1 MWQRIF
7 TMILLLLCVVI
18 PMACTQ
24 KTEEKPA
31 EKPPT
36 PTEAPAVPATQAPP
50 ATEAPTT
57 TVPAKAE
64 NLLLSPHSPE
74 MLEKAP
80 ETYSAKFETSKGNFT
95 VEVTRSLAPRG
106 ADRFYNLIRHGFYDE
121 CRFFRVLPNF
131 VVQFGINGN
140 PDYSKFWREARI
152 DDDPVKGSNKQW
164 TITFA
169 TAGPNTRTTQVFI
182 NYKDNAHLDG
192 QGFAQ
197 FGVVTSGTKVLESL
211 NSEYGGRA
219 SDQQGKIQT
228 EGNAFLKSYFP
239 NLDYIKK
246 ASIVK

>member
-1 MWQRIF
+1 MRQRTLTI
-7 TMILLLLCVVI
+7 ILLLLCLVI
-18 PMACTQ
+18 PMACTK

-31 EKPPT
+31 EKPT
-36 PTEAPAVPATQAPP
+36 P
-50 ATEAPTT
+50 ATEAPAAPITQAPPVTQAPPTT
-57 TVPAKAE
+57 EPPKAVD
-64 NLLLSPHSPE
+64 LLLSPHSPE
-74 MLEKAP
+74 MMETAP
-80 ETYSAKFETSKGNFT
+80 ETYNAKFDTSKGSFT
-95 VEVTRSLAPRG
+95 VKVTRSLAPLG
-106 ADRFYNLIRHGFYDE
+106 ADRFYNLVKHGFYDE

-131 VVQFGINGN
+131 VVQFGISGN

-152 DDDPVKGSNKQW
+152 DDDPIKGSNKKW

-182 NYKDNAHLDG
+182 NYADNTRLDG

-197 FGVVTSGTKVLESL
+197 FGEVTAGTKVLESL

-228 EGNAFLKSYFP
+228 EGNSFLKSYFP